1 MLAFVAPPLA
11 PYTPPLRLPPL
22 RGPVISPYRPPV
34 TNRPPGTQPAPIYQ
48 PPDLLPPTGL
58 DLKGEICI
66 FANTPIWEP
75 KKIRYRYPGGEWQ
88 EIAGESYLIDLLP
101 VSGGDYFTRWLVLP
115 GDILIDLNLIIF
127 SGWDCTGNSNTKSAT
142 YTNDFYLEISGII
155 LSVEWAYPPSHPN
168 LFRCRNNGFRA
179 LGAQPETF
187 MNIIYKDA
195 NNQIQSLGPIIF
207 YKILNPPLMSYS
219 YQALSRKLKKIKFT
233 DATSSD
239 DPPKYKC
246 QFTVFDVFNNIVLSI
261 TRDECP
267 DVEVIP
273 ERCYFK
279 PENERLVA
287 KVFQSFLDPPLRI
300 EYQGNCAT
308 VWKDAWPINYFPLMI
323 YKECTDNPNC
333 PPPRIRLDNKKCKE
347 ECRQCPVGTAVKV
360 LLRRGNIACTDIFG
374 CIIKEIKFKPGCNSY
389 DCICG

>member
-11 PYTPPLRLPPL
+11 PPYIPPLRLPPL
-22 RGPVISPYRPPV
+22 RGPVTSPYRPPV

-58 DLKGEICI
+58 DLKGEVCI

-75 KKIRYRYPGGEWQ
+75 KKIRYRYPGENWQ
-88 EIAGESYLIDLLP
+88 EIVGESYLIDLLP
-101 VSGGDYFTRWLVLP
+101 VSGGDYPATWVINPGDLIIDISVIIYAAYDCEGNGATKNLVLTNP
-115 GDILIDLNLIIF
+115 APIFIIG
-127 SGWDCTGNSNTKSAT
+127 S
-142 YTNDFYLEISGII
+142 I
-155 LSVEWAYPPSHPN
+155 LSVEWWRYTY
-168 LFRCRNNGFRA
+168 LFQCGNHRYGNSISA
-179 LGAQPETF
+179 KIWEAHIK
-187 MNIIYKDA
+187 IIYKD
-195 NNQIQSLGPIIF
+195 NNNITKTLYWDDDYKVLISPATGYSFKPI
-207 YKILNPPLMSYS
+207 
-219 YQALSRKLKKIKFT
+219 SRKFTKIKFT
-233 DATSSD
+233 DVDRPD

-246 QFTVFDVFNNIVLSI
+246 QFTVFDVFNNVILDI
-261 TRDECP
+261 IRDECP
-267 DVEVIP
+267 EVIIIP

-287 KVFQSFLDPPLRI
+287 KVIQSFLDPPLRI
-300 EYQGNCAT
+300 EYQGNCVT
-308 VWKDAWPINYFPLMI
+308 VWKDSWPINYFPLMI

-347 ECRQCPVGTAVKV
+347 ECSQCPSGTAIKV
-360 LLRRGNIACTDIFG
+360 LLGGNIACVDAFG

>member
-11 PYTPPLRLPPL
+11 PPYIPPLRLPPL
-22 RGPVISPYRPPV
+22 RGPVTSPYRPPV

-58 DLKGEICI
+58 DLKGEVCV

-75 KKIRYRYPGGEWQ
+75 KKIRYKYPGESWQ
-88 EIAGESYLIDLLP
+88 EVAGESYLIDLLP
-101 VSGGDYFTRWLVLP
+101 ISGGDYPATWLVKK
-115 GDILIDLNLIIF
+115 GDLNVNLSLHTF
-127 SGWDCTGNSNTKSAT
+127 AAWDCQGSSSLKKLAYKNAYQKFITGS
-142 YTNDFYLEISGII
+142 IV
-155 LSVEWAYPPSHPN
+155 SVEFQQPPSG
-168 LFRCRNNGFRA
+168 CQNG
-179 LGAQPETF
+179 LYGVPPEVWIK
-187 MNIIYKDA
+187 IIYKDFKNKIITTYIQDFTGTQSGIISWRFA
-195 NNQIQSLGPIIF
+195 NRNF
-207 YKILNPPLMSYS
+207 T
-219 YQALSRKLKKIKFT
+219 IKFT
-233 DATSSD
+233 DVDRPD

-246 QFTVFDVFNNIVLSI
+246 QFTVFDIFNNVILSI

-267 DVEVIP
+267 EVIIVP

-287 KVFQSFLDPPLRI
+287 KVIQSFLDPPLRI
-300 EYQGNCAT
+300 EYQGNCVT
-308 VWKDAWPINYFPLMI
+308 VWKDSWPINYFPLMI

-347 ECRQCPVGTAVKV
+347 ECRQCPIGTAIKV
-360 LLRRGNIACTDIFG
+360 LLGGDIACVDAFG
-374 CIIKEIKFKPGCNSY
+374 CIIKSIKFKPGCNNY

>member
-11 PYTPPLRLPPL
+11 PYIPPLRLPPL
-22 RGPVISPYRPPV
+22 RGPVTSPYRPPT

-48 PPDLLPPTGL
+48 PPDFLPPTGL
-58 DLKGEICI
+58 DLKGEVCI

-75 KKIRYRYPGGEWQ
+75 KKIRYRYPGENWQ

-101 VSGGDYFTRWLVLP
+101 VSGGDYPATWLVEKN
-115 GDILIDLNLIIF
+115 DLNVNLSIYAF
-127 SGWDCTGNSNTKSAT
+127 GSFDCRGNS
-142 YTNDFYLEISGII
+142 II
-155 LSVEWAYPPSHPN
+155 KNAIYKNPYPKVITGTIQSVEFLWPPFGCGN
-168 LFRCRNNGFRA
+168 GLFGTP
-179 LGAQPETF
+179 GEVPIK
-187 MNIIYKDA
+187 IIYKDFNNKIITTYIDDFTATPNLAGMGIISWRLA
-195 NNQIQSLGPIIF
+195 NRSF
-207 YKILNPPLMSYS
+207 T
-219 YQALSRKLKKIKFT
+219 IKFT
-233 DATSSD
+233 DATRPD

-246 QFTVFDVFNNIVLSI
+246 EFTVFDIFNNVILSI

-267 DVEVIP
+267 EAFLVP
-273 ERCYFK
+273 EKCYFK

-347 ECRQCPVGTAVKV
+347 ECSQCPSGTAIKV
-360 LLRRGNIACTDIFG
+360 LLGGNIACVDAFG

>member
-11 PYTPPLRLPPL
+11 PYIPPLRLPPL
-22 RGPVISPYRPPV
+22 RGPVTSPYRPPT

-48 PPDLLPPTGL
+48 PPDFLPPTGL
-58 DLKGEICI
+58 DLKGEVCI

-75 KKIRYRYPGGEWQ
+75 KKIRYRYPGENWN
-88 EIAGESYLIDLLP
+88 EVAGESYLIDLLP
-101 VSGGDYFTRWLVLP
+101 ISGGDYLADWIIKADDV
-115 GDILIDLNLIIF
+115 LIDFKLSIF
-127 SGWDCTGNSNTKSAT
+127 SGFDCTGGAT
-142 YTNDFYLEISGII
+142 TRNFSYTGYSDVAIGRCII
-155 LSVEWAYPPSHPN
+155 LAVEW
-168 LFRCRNNGFRA
+168 FRPLYTSCGNTRSYNRI
-179 LGAQPETF
+179 PEWI
-187 MNIIYKDA
+187 NIILKNA
-195 NNQIQSLGPIIF
+195 NNEIKSYTISFDKL
-207 YKILNPPLMSYS
+207 LNPPSTRDIS
-219 YQALSRKLKKIKFT
+219 SKVLSREIKKFKFT
-233 DATSSD
+233 DATRPD

-246 QFTVFDVFNNIVLSI
+246 EFTVFDIFNNVILSI

-267 DVEVIP
+267 EAFLVP
-273 ERCYFK
+273 EKCYFK

-347 ECRQCPVGTAVKV
+347 ECSQCPSGTAIKV
-360 LLRRGNIACTDIFG
+360 LLGGNIACVDAFG

>member
-48 PPDLLPPTGL
+48 PPDLLPPTEL
-58 DLKGEICI
+58 DLKGEVCI

-75 KKIRYRYPGGEWQ
+75 KKIRYRYPGENWQ
-88 EIAGESYLIDLLP
+88 EIAGESYYFIKEFQSPNLPITDTGLYEIINPIAVYRRTNPITGFVRENARYILDIPHLLIRGP
-101 VSGGDYFTRWLVLP
+101 
-115 GDILIDLNLIIF
+115 LNLIWV
-127 SGWDCTGNSNTKSAT
+127 SGDHGGNKQIVLFGQKKPGEQTEIYYLITAEPQDFFPNKPAGNTHTFKSFT
-142 YTNDFYLEISGII
+142 Y
-155 LSVEWAYPPSHPN
+155 N
-168 LFRCRNNGFRA
+168 LA
-179 LGAQPETF
+179 L
-187 MNIIYKDA
+187 
-195 NNQIQSLGPIIF
+195 IQEDPD
-207 YKILNPPLMSYS
+207 NPPPI
-219 YQALSRKLKKIKFT
+219 KKCTFK
-233 DATSSD
+233 
-239 DPPKYKC
+239 
-246 QFTVFDVFNNIVLSI
+246 VFNIFDQEILSI

-267 DVEVIP
+267 EVAVIP

-279 PENERLVA
+279 PENERLIA

-347 ECRQCPVGTAVKV
+347 ECQQCPIGTAVKV
-360 LLRRGNIACTDIFG
+360 LLRGGNIACVDVFG

>member
-11 PYTPPLRLPPL
+11 PYIPPLRLPPL
-22 RGPVISPYRPPV
+22 RGPVISPYRPPA

-58 DLKGEICI
+58 DLKGEVCI

-75 KKIRYRYPGGEWQ
+75 KKIRYKYPGESWQ

-101 VSGGDYFTRWLVLP
+101 VSGGDYPATWLVKK
-115 GDILIDLNLIIF
+115 GDLNVNLSLHTF
-127 SGWDCTGNSNTKSAT
+127 ADLDCQGSSSLKKVAYKNTYEKFITGS
-142 YTNDFYLEISGII
+142 IV
-155 LSVEWAYPPSHPN
+155 SVEFQQPPSG
-168 LFRCRNNGFRA
+168 CQNG
-179 LGAQPETF
+179 LYGVPPEVLIK
-187 MNIIYKDA
+187 IIYKDFKNKIITTYIDDFTGTQSGIISWRFA
-195 NNQIQSLGPIIF
+195 NRNF
-207 YKILNPPLMSYS
+207 T
-219 YQALSRKLKKIKFT
+219 IKFT
-233 DATSSD
+233 DVDRPD

-246 QFTVFDVFNNIVLSI
+246 QFTVFDVFNNVILDI
-261 TRDECP
+261 IRDECP
-267 DVEVIP
+267 EVIIVP

-287 KVFQSFLDPPLRI
+287 KVIQSFLDPPLRI
-300 EYQGNCAT
+300 EYQGNCVT
-308 VWKDAWPINYFPLMI
+308 IWKDSWPINYFPLMI

-347 ECRQCPVGTAVKV
+347 ECSQCPSGTAIKV
-360 LLRRGNIACTDIFG
+360 LLGGNIACVDAFG

>member
-1 MLAFVAPPLA
+1 MLAFVAPPAARL
-11 PYTPPLRLPPL
+11 YIPPLRLPPL
-22 RGPVISPYRPPV
+22 RGPVTSPYRPPT

-48 PPDLLPPTGL
+48 PPDFLPPTGL
-58 DLKGEICI
+58 DLKGEVCI

-75 KKIRYRYPGGEWQ
+75 KKIRYRYPGEAWQ

-101 VSGGDYFTRWLVLP
+101 ISGGDYLAHWVVEAEDVLF
-115 GDILIDLNLIIF
+115 DFKLALF
-127 SGWDCTGNSNTKSAT
+127 SGFDCTGGAT
-142 YTNDFYLEISGII
+142 TRIFSYTGYRRFGMPEPCII
-155 LSVEWAYPPSHPN
+155 LAVEWSQPLDTSCGNTRTYN
-168 LFRCRNNGFRA
+168 LMPQFPWGI
-179 LGAQPETF
+179 
-187 MNIIYKDA
+187 NIIYKNA
-195 NNQIQSLGPIIF
+195 NNEIKTYGPITF
-207 YKILNPPLMSYS
+207 DKLLNPPPTRDISS
-219 YQALSRKLKKIKFT
+219 KVLSREIKKFKFT
-233 DATSSD
+233 DAYRPN

-246 QFTVFDVFNNIVLSI
+246 EFTVFDIFNNVILSI

-308 VWKDAWPINYFPLMI
+308 VWKDSYPLIFFPSMI

-347 ECRQCPVGTAVKV
+347 ECRQCPTGTAIKV
-360 LLRRGNIACTDIFG
+360 LSGGGNIDCVDVFG
-374 CIIKEIKFKPGCNSY
+374 CIIKSIKFKPGCNSY